1 MPGDA
6 LGTQDVRD
14 PALLRLGGDNAH
26 HSITGDVNERETL
39 SGLVE
44 ASHVSSR
51 PGQTQLDWSYFESPR
66 ELKDQY
72 RQLIMIL
79 ISCRLKCNVYD
90 SAK

>member
-51 PGQTQLDWSYFESPR
+51 PGQTQLD
-66 ELKDQY
+66 
-72 RQLIMIL
+72 
-79 ISCRLKCNVYD
+79 
-90 SAK
+90 